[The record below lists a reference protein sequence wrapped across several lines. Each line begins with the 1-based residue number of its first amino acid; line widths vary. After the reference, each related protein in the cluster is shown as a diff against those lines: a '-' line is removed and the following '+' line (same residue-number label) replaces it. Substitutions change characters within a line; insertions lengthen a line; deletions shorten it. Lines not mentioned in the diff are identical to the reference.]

1 MIEISHKIEILP
13 NNKQRTCLV
22 KAFGCARFAYNWGLS
37 EWIRRYKNGEKVNG
51 NKLKKIF
58 NSEKKEKYP
67 FVFETYIKTK
77 PHLGL
82 VDFIY
87 ADPDNGNQ
95 FIANMYAQDTYGY
108 DGKQY
113 TDYDAFRTCC
123 KSIVKEC
130 RLTKCMGQKL
140 SVAMPYK
147 IASDR
152 GGADW
157 DKIMDI
163 LLEVFTDV
171 DLTLYKL

>member
-1 MIEISHKIEILP
+1 MIKV
-13 NNKQRTCLV
+13 V
-22 KAFGCARFAYNWGLS
+22 KGNLLDAVENIIAHQVNCQKKMNSGVAKA
-37 EWIRRYKNGEKVNG
+37 IR
-51 NKLKKIF
+51 
-58 NSEKKEKYP
+58 EKYP
-67 FVFETYIKTK
+67 EVFEEYLKTK
-77 PHLGL
+77 PQLGN
-82 VDFIY
+82 VGFVIV
-87 ADPDNGNQ
+87 ANDNYTK
-95 FIANMYAQDTYGY
+95 IIVANMYAQDMYGY

-113 TDYDAFRTCC
+113 TDYDAFRKCC
-123 KSIVKEC
+123 KSIVNEC

-163 LLEVFTDV
+163 LLEEFTDV